1 MRKSIKKNKKALL
14 MAAVLSALEVG
25 SVVGN
30 VGLPMTNVAE
40 AATALT
46 EEERIA
52 RGYPKIPNL
61 TYYDDGTVLLRDVK
75 HYTYEG
81 DSGSIYGYNAETR
94 ASGKLM
100 SYDNDSAVFLVENA
114 DADSFGYGS
123 RTIKQVAYSKGQL
136 VASNTSGEV
145 EKSSLEN
152 EDSLK
157 KKEMFKSM
165 LNEGYSFD
173 QNSASGF
180 VVISP
185 DNSGANPKT
194 VLKKEGVD
202 IEEGTVTI
210 SKEMNT
216 KDITTDGKITTTGD
230 IETGGDIHD
239 KGDMDVDGKATLH
252 GDTIIE
258 GSVTT
263 YGDTTIDGKTTLKG
277 DTTIGDGAEDRII
290 VEGTAEFKE
299 RTQFNKDV
307 TVKGKQTI
315 EQNLHVKGDSVT
327 EGNST
332 VEGDAAVKGSITL
345 GDDKN
350 ADVLEVNAKTNI
362 HGNTTIGDS
371 SDDKFTVN
379 ATSKFKSDT
388 TFDQNVLVKGDQT
401 VEGNSHTKGNAE
413 VDKDLAVHG
422 SDVIDGDSVVHGD
435 STVDGKFHAKS
446 NAEFDQNVTIHGSET
461 VDGDSHVKGNIEVD
475 KDMTVHGA
483 MVVDGGMKVSDD
495 FGTKGNMTVDKTLT
509 VGGGANISGDTI
521 LDGKFFA
528 KGAAAFGDS
537 MDVAKNLTVGGNAH
551 VIGDSVV
558 DGDSYARSYNI
569 GNEKYIDSNGINANN
584 HKIRNVAD
592 GEIGPN
598 SLDAVNGR
606 QLWHTREAL
615 QHNLNQVGAGAAAM
629 ASLHP
634 LDYEHDDKLS
644 VSAAM
649 GNYKDK
655 TAMAVGAFYRPNI
668 KSMINLS
675 GTLGYGDNM
684 FGIGVTTKMGKVTE
698 ADTMTDEQLRDKV
711 SEIHD
716 ENKELR
722 EENSNLKSEV
732 SDLKEKIAK
741 FNKQDTA
748 QEKQIA
754 ALTAKNADIEKA
766 YIQLISKVDGMAAEL
781 ASLKADSQK

>member
-1 MRKSIKKNKKALL
+1 MCKEKRINKKALL
-14 MAAVLSALEVG
+14 TAAVLSALEVG

-30 VGLPMTNVAE
+30 TGLTKANMAEASIVLEALKDEYVYGRRDIVKAGERFTLPSQGFGSYNGGRYDIFSDGGDIYISTRNNGDHGWSGSTYKLVGL
-40 AATALT
+40 
-46 EEERIA
+46 
-52 RGYPKIPNL
+52 
-61 TYYDDGTVLLRDVK
+61 
-75 HYTYEG
+75 EG
-81 DSGSIYGYNAETR
+81 SVSSSDITNAENR
-94 ASGKLM
+94 AKSYADTIAAGK
-100 SYDNDSAVFLVENA
+100 A
-114 DADSFGYGS
+114 
-123 RTIKQVAYSKGQL
+123 
-136 VASNTSGEV
+136 NTSLNNITDAGKNV
-145 EKSSLEN
+145 V
-152 EDSLK
+152 
-157 KKEMFKSM
+157 KELAKDAMK
-165 LNEGYSFD
+165 G
-173 QNSASGF
+173 SGINTDGPTII
-180 VVISP
+180 VNKP
-185 DNSGANPKT
+185 MET
-194 VLKKEGVD
+194 KE
-202 IEEGTVTI
+202 IHA
-210 SKEMNT
+210 
-216 KDITTDGKITTTGD
+216 DGKITTTGD
-230 IETGGDIHD
+230 IEAGGNIHG
-239 KGDMDVDGKATLH
+239 KGDLEIDGKAIHH
-252 GDTIIE
+252 GDTVVE
-258 GSVTT
+258 
-263 YGDTTIDGKTTLKG
+263 GDTTVKGKTIHEGDVINKGNVTNEKDVVTKGNETVEKSLHVKGDTTLDGTLTVKDNATFEKDIRIKGNEEVDGDSHVHGNQTVDGDSIIKGNQEIQKNLTVDGDSHVKSSEVIDKDLTVHGNETIDGTLHVKDNAEFDKDLHAKGNSETDGDSFVHGNSSVDGDLEVKGNTKLGDDKTKDVVDVNAKTNLHG
-277 DTTIGDGAEDRII
+277 DTTIGDD
-290 VEGTAEFKE
+290 
-299 RTQFNKDV
+299 
-307 TVKGKQTI
+307 
-315 EQNLHVKGDSVT
+315 DS
-327 EGNST
+327 
-332 VEGDAAVKGSITL
+332 
-345 GDDKN
+345 DKL
-350 ADVLEVNAKTNI
+350 V
-362 HGNTTIGDS
+362 
-371 SDDKFTVN
+371 VN
-379 ATSKFKSDT
+379 ATSEFNADT
-388 TFDQNVLVKGDQT
+388 VFDKDV
-401 VEGNSHTKGNAE
+401 HIKGNAE
-413 VDKDLAVHG
+413 VDKDLR
-422 SDVIDGDSVVHGD
+422 
-435 STVDGKFHAKS
+435 
-446 NAEFDQNVTIHGSET
+446 IHGNIITE
-461 VDGDSHVKGNIEVD
+461 GDHVIEGDTYMVGDTRIRGNGIID
-475 KDMTVHGA
+475 KD
-483 MVVDGGMKVSDD
+483 
-495 FGTKGNMTVDKTLT
+495 LT
-509 VGGGANISGDTI
+509 VGGDSHLGGDLV
-521 LDGKFFA
+521 LDGRFFA
-528 KGAAAFGDS
+528 KGAAEFGDS
-537 MDVAKNLTVGGNAH
+537 VDIAKNLTVGGNAH

-754 ALTAKNADIEKA
+754 ALTAKNLDLEKGLSNMTAA
-766 YIQLISKVDGMAAEL
+766 YDQLMSKVDIMAAEL